1 MHFCMFQQK
10 TRVLTRQHARRG
22 RQFSPDTVSTP
33 STNPPLANK
42 PSNFAGPVVLCLL
55 VMLSH
60 IAISGGRVAV
70 SLTALQLGQGTLEV
84 GILIAVFALLPML
97 FSIKAGRLIDAIG
110 PWKPMR
116 ASIISVAAGTF
127 LPVVWQSLTGLII
140 AATLIG
146 VGHMTLQIAVQRQM
160 GLSTGEERLRNFSW
174 LSLSMAT
181 SGLIGPLLAG
191 VSIDY
196 LGYRSVF
203 VLLAIAPLGSLLGL
217 MRMRRYLKA
226 SHTHTP
232 VVTQKQSVSDLLGS
246 PSLRKVF
253 VANMLLST
261 AWDTHMFVVP
271 IFGVHVGLS
280 PTTIGFILASF
291 AAATIVIRLV
301 LPWIQHH
308 VRPWQLINFALIVTA
323 LNFLLYPFF
332 EQVWILVS
340 LSFLL
345 GLGLGSTQSSILAL
359 LQQHAPNGRA
369 GEAFGLRMALIN
381 GCQVALP
388 LAFGALGTFMGVMP
402 LFWVTA
408 IGLGA
413 VRWFTDDAEKH
424 ETPAALANNDSS
436 ISEKQP

>member
-1 MHFCMFQQK
+1 MHFCMFQKK
-10 TRVLTRQHARRG
+10 TFSLTRQQAQRG
-22 RQFSPDTVSTP
+22 RQLSHNTVSTP
-33 STNPPLANK
+33 SPTPPLANK

-97 FSIKAGRLIDAIG
+97 FSIKAGRLIDDIG

-116 ASIISVAAGTF
+116 ASIISVVIGTF

-140 AATLIG
+140 AATFVG

-160 GLSTGEERLRNFSW
+160 GLSSGEERLRNFSW

-203 VLLAIAPLGSLLGL
+203 ALLALAPLAGLLGL
-217 MRMRRYLKA
+217 LRMRRYLKD
-226 SHTHTP
+226 SHTKSP
-232 VVTQKQSVSDLLGS
+232 PVTQKQSVGDLLSS

-261 AWDTHMFVVP
+261 AWDTHTFVVP

-280 PTTIGFILASF
+280 PTTIGLILASF
-291 AAATIVIRLV
+291 AAATIVIRLA
-301 LPWIQHH
+301 LPWVQHR
-308 VRPWQLINFALIVTA
+308 VRPWQLINFALVVTA

-332 EQVWILVS
+332 EKVWILVS

-359 LQQHAPNGRA
+359 LQQHAPSGRA

-381 GCQVALP
+381 GCQVTLP

-424 ETPAALANNDSS
+424 ETPAASTHNDDAPPH
-436 ISEKQP
+436 KQP

>member
-1 MHFCMFQQK
+1 MFRKK
-10 TRVLTRQHARRG
+10 TIVLTRQYAERG
-22 RQFSPDTVSTP
+22 RQFSSNIVSTP
-33 STNPPLANK
+33 SPNPSTANK
-42 PSNFAGPVVLCLL
+42 PTSFAGPVVLCLL

-97 FSIKAGRLIDAIG
+97 FSIKAGRLIDDIG

-116 ASIISVAAGTF
+116 ASIISVMVGTC
-127 LPVVWQSLTGLII
+127 LPVVWQSLIGLII
-140 AATLIG
+140 AATFVG

-181 SGLIGPLLAG
+181 SGLVGPLLAG

-203 VLLAIAPLGSLLGL
+203 ALLAVAPLVALTGLL
-217 MRMRRYLKA
+217 RMRHYLKS
-226 SHTHTP
+226 SHIQSAP
-232 VVTQKQSVSDLLGS
+232 VTQKQSVGDLLSS

-261 AWDTHMFVVP
+261 AWDTHTFVVP

-280 PTTIGFILASF
+280 PTTIGLILASF
-291 AAATIVIRLV
+291 AAATIVIRLA
-301 LPWIQHH
+301 LPWIQHS
-308 VRPWQLINFALIVTA
+308 VRPWQLINFALVVTA

-332 EQVWILVS
+332 EKVWILVS

-359 LQQHAPNGRA
+359 LQQHAPAGRA

-424 ETPAALANNDSS
+424 ETPPTQNQDNS
-436 ISEKQP
+436 PTNPRT

>member
-1 MHFCMFQQK
+1 MFRKK
-10 TRVLTRQHARRG
+10 TVLLARQYAARI
-22 RQFSPDTVSTP
+22 RQFSSNIVSTP
-33 STNPPLANK
+33 SPNPSTANK
-42 PSNFAGPVVLCLL
+42 PASFAGPVVLCLL

-97 FSIKAGRLIDAIG
+97 FSIKAGRLIDDIG

-116 ASIISVAAGTF
+116 ASIISVMVGTC
-127 LPVVWQSLTGLII
+127 LPVVWQSLIGLII
-140 AATLIG
+140 AATFVG

-174 LSLSMAT
+174 LSLAMAT
-181 SGLIGPLLAG
+181 SGLVGPLLAG

-203 VLLAIAPLGSLLGL
+203 ALLALAPLVALMGLL
-217 MRMRRYLKA
+217 RMRHYLKS
-226 SHTHTP
+226 SHIQSAP
-232 VVTQKQSVSDLLGS
+232 VTQKQSVGDLLSS

-261 AWDTHMFVVP
+261 AWDTHTFVVP

-280 PTTIGFILASF
+280 PTTIGLILASF
-291 AAATIVIRLV
+291 AAATIVIRIA
-301 LPWIQHH
+301 LPWVQHR
-308 VRPWQLINFALIVTA
+308 VRPWQLINFALVVTA
-323 LNFLLYPFF
+323 LNVLLYPFF
-332 EQVWILVS
+332 EKVWILVS

-359 LQQHAPNGRA
+359 LQQHAPAGRA

-424 ETPAALANNDSS
+424 ETPPTQNQDNS
-436 ISEKQP
+436 PTNPRT